1 MLFSQIV
8 LNSNKNTSNSFSF
21 RLIVVVFLLS
31 VLFSLTT
38 FVSRADT
45 KEDLAKQIQ
54 ENKTKL
60 DSLEKEINEYNI
72 KIANTKGEA
81 GTLKQALSILEARKK
96 NLNLEIDSANLKIK
110 NTEYDIYKVSDKI
123 KDSNQKLEKLKHG
136 MISSLKE
143 IRYFQDEDNY
153 MLTFLG
159 KKTLSEISGEI
170 NNVES
175 FKNSLQKSTTNAREI
190 KGLLEKDR
198 EVYEDKYNILKE
210 QKEELTDKKKLVEQT
225 RVENDRLL
233 KETKS
238 KEDIYKK
245 KLAERKKIKDSLEKE
260 TLDFESK
267 LKAIVNI
274 NLLPKTGNGIL
285 SYPIKKINITQY
297 FGNTSFSTK
306 NPQVYNGAGHNG
318 IDFAVPIGTA
328 LYSAADGVVM
338 GVDDSDTSCRGA
350 SYGKWVLIKHNNGL
364 TTLYAHMSSFSVSEG
379 QAVTSGQKIGLS
391 GNTGYSTGPHL
402 HFTVYATQGV
412 HVAGPTEYKSK
423 SCGTYMRIPIAPR
436 NAYLNPLS
444 YF

>member
-1 MLFSQIV
+1 MLLSQIIK
-8 LNSNKNTSNSFSF
+8 NKIHKKYSSFF
-21 RLIVVVFLLS
+21 LKLPAVVFLSVAILS
-31 VLFSLTT
+31 TPIFISN
-38 FVSRADT
+38 ADT

-60 DSLEKEINEYNI
+60 DSLEKEINEYNT

-81 GTLKQALSILEARKK
+81 GTLKQALSILEGRKK

-110 NTEYDIYKVSDKI
+110 NTEYDIYEVTDKI
-123 KDSNQKLEKLKHG
+123 KVSNQKLENLKEG
-136 MISSLKE
+136 VITSLKE
-143 IRYFQDEDNY
+143 IRYFKNQDNY
-153 MLTFLG
+153 ILTFFS
-159 KKTLSEISGEI
+159 KKSLSDISTQI
-170 NNVES
+170 NNIES
-175 FKNSLQKSTTNAREI
+175 LKNTLQKSTTDIKEI
-190 KGLLEKDR
+190 KGFLEKNKV
-198 EVYEDKYNILKE
+198 VYEDKYTTLKE
-210 QKEELTDKKKLVEQT
+210 QKEELSDKKKLVEQT

-238 KEDIYKK
+238 KEEVYKK
-245 KLAERKKIKDSLEKE
+245 KLAERKKIKDALEKE

-267 LKAIVNI
+267 LKAIVDV

-285 SYPIKKINITQY
+285 SYPVKKVNITQY

-318 IDFAVPIGTA
+318 IDFAIPLGTP
-328 LYSAADGVVM
+328 LYAAADGVVV
-338 GVDDSDTSCRGA
+338 GVDDSDASCRGA
-350 SYGKWVLIKHNNGL
+350 SYGKWILIKHTNGL
-364 TTLYAHMSSFSVSEG
+364 ATLYAHMSSFAVSEG
-379 QAVTSGQKIGLS
+379 QTVSSGQKIGLS

>member
-159 KKTLSEISGEI
+159 KKTLSDISGEI
-170 NNVES
+170 NNAES

-190 KGLLEKDR
+190 KGLLEKDK

-210 QKEELTDKKKLVEQT
+210 QKEELSDKKKLVEQT
-225 RVENDRLL
+225 RAENDRLL

-245 KLAERKKIKDSLEKE
+245 KLAERKKIKEGLEKE